1 MEKEQLLKT
10 NFYTIEEWDLT
21 PKGVKNFVVHQK
33 QRIEQLEKEL
43 EESKKIQENLE
54 EKVNRNSNN
63 SSIPPSSEIVK
74 TEKKQKLIHEKRK
87 RGGQKGHIG
96 NNRELYPES
105 ECKSV
110 ENHLPQTCKCCGEK
124 LSGTDSNPYRH
135 QIVEIP
141 PIKLEIVEHRLHQL
155 ECNHCGT
162 KTRANLTENVCE
174 SGYGATVV
182 ALVSLMSGVYRHS
195 HRMIVNGMQD
205 FFGVK
210 MSLGMVNRLRNEAS
224 VALSVAVEE
233 AKSYIQSAPIVNAD
247 ETGFSQGNTDGKNP
261 LGKKAWLWVAV
272 TPLITYFQVSLSR
285 CTSAARDLLG
295 ENFSGIL
302 GSDRYGSYNW
312 VDVNRRQLC
321 WAHLKR
327 EFQKISER
335 KGASTQVGR
344 DLMAQE
350 KKLFRL
356 WRKVRDG
363 TLSRKEFQ
371 LLVSP
376 IRKRVEEILTQTARF
391 DISSKEKTPLAK
403 TVRTCR
409 QLLKVETALWLF
421 VEVENLE
428 PTNNSAERAIRP
440 AVLWK
445 KTSFG
450 SQSENGSIFVARMLT
465 VVSSLRSQ
473 NRNVLEF
480 IRETIEANRKG
491 NSTPSL
497 IPRGSIHC
505 TSSDSFTSDQID
517 TDEESIPL
525 VA

>member
-1 MEKEQLLKT
+1 MEKDQLLKT

-21 PKGVKNFVVHQK
+21 PEGVKNFVVHQN

-43 EESKKIQENLE
+43 EESKQRQENLE
-54 EKVNRNSNN
+54 EKVNINSNN
-63 SSIPPSSEIVK
+63 SSISPSTEIVK
-74 TEKKQKLIHEKRK
+74 PEKKQKPKKRKRK
-87 RGGQKGHIG
+87 RGGQKGHLG
-96 NNRELYPES
+96 SSRELYPES
-105 ECKSV
+105 QCQSV
-110 ENHLPQTCKCCGEK
+110 ENHKPETCKCCGEK
-124 LSGTDSNPYRH
+124 LSGTDDHPYRH

-141 PIKLEIVEHRLHQL
+141 PIELEIVEHRLHQL
-155 ECNHCGT
+155 ECDHCGT
-162 KTRANLTENVCE
+162 KTRANLPENVCE

-195 HRMIVNGMQD
+195 HRMIVHGMRD

-233 AKSYIQSAPIVNAD
+233 AKSYMQSAPIVNAD
-247 ETGFSQGNTDGKNP
+247 ETGFAQGNTDGKNP
-261 LGKKAWLWVAV
+261 LAKKAWLWVAV

-285 CTSAARDLLG
+285 CTNAAKDLLG
-295 ENFSGIL
+295 ENFGGIL

-312 VDVNRRQLC
+312 IDVNRRQLC

-335 KGASTQVGR
+335 SGASRQVGR

-350 KKLFRL
+350 KRLFRL

-376 IRKRVEEILTQTARF
+376 IRSRVQLILTETAGF
-391 DISSKEKTPLAK
+391 KISSREKTPWAK

-421 VEVENLE
+421 VEVEDVE

-445 KTSFG
+445 K
-450 SQSENGSIFVARMLT
+450 
-465 VVSSLRSQ
+465 
-473 NRNVLEF
+473 
-480 IRETIEANRKG
+480 
-491 NSTPSL
+491 NS
-497 IPRGSIHC
+497 
-505 TSSDSFTSDQID
+505 
-517 TDEESIPL
+517 
-525 VA
+525 